1 MTEFLAQ
8 SAHDEHA
15 HLSNY
20 LMNLDEIKYKG
31 CKTNFSLMYI
41 QTVIKLH

>member
-20 LMNLDEIKYKG
+20 LMNLDDAYIS
-31 CKTNFSLMYI
+31 CNQTSLSFMKI
-41 QTVIKLH
+41 AQHT